1 MALRSVRGPAR
12 PRRPA
17 IGQSGAGKSTYIGRE
32 VHLAA
37 LTDRQVIALDGKG
50 DRAFV
55 AAVTDAYLAARP
67 DATIHVFPDQ
77 PLDGWRGDAAAQ
89 VNRMLGC
96 WQWSLES
103 DWYKQQATLALRL
116 ACSAPGPP
124 VDCMTELVRRL
135 DPPTLT
141 RLWAKQ
147 PTEAALVKM
156 LTPDLPSICIRLAN
170 LAAAIA
176 GRLDGTVAIGETD
189 LTIVSLPVMA
199 NPTDAEDLFRALM
212 ADVAHWVSV
221 RKGPWP
227 ALAVVDE
234 CSALSGGREA
244 ATHIMER
251 GRSFGVPSILSG
263 QSYASLGSPE
273 EADRIVSA
281 AATIALFASNTP
293 EDLARLAGSVQT
305 AEAVYQVENG
315 RWNGRASLTS
325 RARHRV
331 DPNSVRQLQ
340 PGQCVPVS
348 GAAPKAPGDPGPQ
361 GQQRPCATAPAVRGH
376 QSGATSEPPA
386 SRVRACGAASRP

>member
-37 LTDRQVIALDGKG
+37 LDGRQVIALDGKG

-156 LTPDLPSICIRLAN
+156 LTPGPLGVRPQGPLARP
-170 LAAAIA
+170 
-176 GRLDGTVAIGETD
+176 GRGRRVQRPL
-189 LTIVSLPVMA
+189 
-199 NPTDAEDLFRALM
+199 R
-212 ADVAHWVSV
+212 
-221 RKGPWP
+221 WP
-227 ALAVVDE
+227 
-234 CSALSGGREA
+234 GGRHPHHGA
-244 ATHIMER
+244 GPLLR
-251 GRSFGVPSILSG
+251 G
-263 QSYASLGSPE
+263 
-273 EADRIVSA
+273 
-281 AATIALFASNTP
+281 
-293 EDLARLAGSVQT
+293 
-305 AEAVYQVENG
+305 AVDPLRPVLRQPRQPRGG
-315 RWNGRASLTS
+315 RPHRQRGGH
-325 RARHRV
+325 HRV
-331 DPNSVRQLQ
+331 VRLQ
-340 PGQCVPVS
+340 HP
-348 GAAPKAPGDPGPQ
+348 
-361 GQQRPCATAPAVRGH
+361 
-376 QSGATSEPPA
+376 
-386 SRVRACGAASRP
+386 